1 MEPDLVVLGF
11 VFNDVYYKYLHKP
24 HSQKFLGREP
34 SAHLHHFNPDSFP
47 GMLLARSHLAH
58 ELASLGQVIW
68 KRIVGRPVFSFER
81 RGDFYL
87 AWKPY
92 GWKWVRDL
100 LGEMHSLLQAK
111 GISLV
116 VLVFPVMDQVNESY
130 RKADEAY
137 VLYPQYRI
145 REICDDYGIPILD
158 LTETLYSNGGRTL
171 FKDYLHLNGEG
182 NNLVAAAL
190 ESYLADN
197 LPVLNGTAKP

>member
-1 MEPDLVVLGF
+1 MPAFLEYDLPRIRDPQDLWSGYGADLVVLGF

-34 SAHLHHFNPDSFP
+34 SAHLHHFNPDNFP
-47 GMLLARSHLAH
+47 GMLFARSHLAH
-58 ELASLGQVIW
+58 EIASFGEVIW

-100 LGEMHSLLQAK
+100 IGEMHSLLQAK

-116 VLVFPVMDQVNESY
+116 VLVFPVTDQVNESY
-130 RKADEAY
+130 RIADEAY
-137 VLYPQYRI
+137 VLYPQYSR
-145 REICDDYGIPILD
+145 D
-158 LTETLYSNGGRTL
+158 LRRLWDT
-171 FKDYLHLNGEG
+171 H
-182 NNLVAAAL
+182 
-190 ESYLADN
+190 
-197 LPVLNGTAKP
+197 P